1 MAAKVISINK
11 RVQPTGCIVEKFS
24 LVECKKILNGDGIEY
39 TDEEEVIMVRD
50 FLHQLAEINYLYYLE
65 WKQKQNET
73 KIIDINENANNEER
87 NDETQS
93 DIVCSS
99 EYRRAS

>member
-11 RVQPTGCIVEKFS
+11 RIQPTGCIVENFS
-24 LVECKKILNGDGIEY
+24 LVECKKILNADGIEY
-39 TDEEEVIMVRD
+39 NDEEVIIVRD

-73 KIIDINENANNEER
+73 KIIDINENTSNEER